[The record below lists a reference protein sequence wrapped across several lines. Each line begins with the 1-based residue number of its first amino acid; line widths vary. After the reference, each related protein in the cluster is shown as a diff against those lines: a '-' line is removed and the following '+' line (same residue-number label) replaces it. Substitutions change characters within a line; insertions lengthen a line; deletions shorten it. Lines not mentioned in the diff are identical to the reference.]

1 MPTVLTKPVGWD
13 ERFPFP
19 PKVTL
24 LNAIL
29 QPDGTL
35 LRVLDPKTGKVLPT
49 TEEAVDEAEIEAQR
63 ANTAEAEAAR
73 LRAEVERLLRRL
85 PNEDQPGQQFGHPG

>member
-1 MPTVLTKPVGWD
+1 M
-13 ERFPFP
+13 
-19 PKVTL
+19 
-24 LNAIL
+24 NAIL

-49 TEEAVDEAEIEAQR
+49 TEEAVEEAEAEAKR
-63 ANTAEAEAAR
+63 ANAAEAEAAR

-85 PNEDQPGQQFGHPG
+85 PSHAQTG